1 MLTILMIIS
10 IFGSYLNS
18 VTMKILK
25 TCSLSICILSSFI
38 SMAQDTST
46 QLSLEDLIP
55 GGNSYAKYRVSF
67 PQKQQWWGDIP
78 TYIKGDSIMSIAKSK
93 KETDHLIIDKKTIN
107 AGLEANNNRTI
118 KSLLSASF
126 PYADEK
132 IVMLN
137 NGEET
142 YLYNFDSNKVI
153 AAYSLSKEAANLDFS
168 EASKTFAYTKDN
180 NLYILSSP
188 GEEIAVTSDTDKGIV
203 NGQSVHRNEFGIK
216 KGTFWSPSGKQ
227 LAFYKMDETMV
238 TDYPLVDISTRIA
251 ELKDIKYP
259 MAGMKSHHVTIG
271 IFDPETQETIFL
283 KTGTPKE
290 KYLTNIA
297 WSPDEKYIYLA
308 ELNRG
313 QDTCKLNRYEVATGK
328 LDATL
333 FTETH
338 PKYVEPENPVLFL
351 KNNPQS
357 FIWQSKRDGHNH
369 LYQYDTNGNLKK
381 QLTSGKWDITEI
393 LGFDETGNN
402 LYYISTET
410 SPIDKDIY
418 QLSLKN
424 GKRTRLSKEEGVH
437 SAQLSASG
445 KYILDRYTSQHNA
458 GKVSLTETKTNKSHT
473 CFEAKDPYKKISMPE
488 VVIGSIKAND
498 GKTDLYYRL
507 TKPLNYN
514 PTQKYPTVI
523 YVYGGPHSQLVDN
536 SWMGQARGW
545 DIYMAEKG
553 YVVFTIDNRGTSNR
567 GIDFEN
573 ITHRQLGVIETEDQ
587 MTGVEFLK
595 SLPYVDANRIGV
607 HGWSY
612 GGFMTLNLLLRH
624 PETFKTGV
632 AGGPVTDWKYYE
644 IMYGERYMD
653 SPKENPEGYAETSMV
668 DRAGDLKGRLL
679 LIHGDE
685 DPTVVLQHNL
695 QFIKSA
701 IKKGTHPDLF
711 IYPGHGHNMSGHDR
725 VHLHEH
731 ITRYFDDFLK

>member
-1 MLTILMIIS
+1 
-10 IFGSYLNS
+10 
-18 VTMKILK
+18 MKILK
-25 TCSLSICILSSFI
+25 TCLLSICILSSFI
-38 SMAQDTST
+38 SMAQDTT
-46 QLSLEDLIP
+46 IQLSLEDLIP

-67 PQKQQWWGDIP
+67 PQRLQWWGDIP
-78 TYIKGDSIMSIAKSK
+78 TYTKGDSIMSVAKSE
-93 KETDHLIIDKKTIN
+93 KETDNLIIDKKAIN
-107 AGLEANNNRTI
+107 SGLEANGKKAA
-118 KSLLSASF
+118 KSLLSVSF

-132 IVMLN
+132 IIMFN

-153 AAYSLSKEAANLDFS
+153 AVYNLSKDAANQDFS
-168 EASKTFAYTKDN
+168 EVSKTFAYTKDN
-180 NLYILSSP
+180 NLYTLSPS
-188 GEEIAVTSDTDKGIV
+188 GQEVAITSDTDKGIV

-216 KGTFWSPSGKQ
+216 KGTFWSPSGKR
-227 LAFYKMDETMV
+227 LAFYRMDETMV
-238 TDYPLVDISTRIA
+238 TDYPLVNISARVA

-259 MAGMKSHHVTIG
+259 MAGMKSHHVTVG
-271 IFDPETQETIFL
+271 IFNSETQQTVFL

-333 FTETH
+333 FTEIH
-338 PKYVEPENPVLFL
+338 SKYVEPENPVLFL
-351 KNNPQS
+351 KNDPKS

-369 LYQYDTNGNLKK
+369 LYQYDANGNLKK
-381 QLTSGKWDITEI
+381 QLTTGNWDIIEV
-393 LGFDETGNN
+393 LGFDATGNY
-402 LYYISTET
+402 LYYISTEI
-410 SPIDKDIY
+410 SPIEKHIY
-418 QLSLKN
+418 QLNLKN
-424 GKRTRLSKEEGVH
+424 GKRTQLSKEEGAH
-437 SAQLSASG
+437 SAQLSSSG
-445 KYILDRYTSQHNA
+445 KYILDRYTSQHNP
-458 GKVSLTETKTNKSHT
+458 GKVSLTETKSNKSYT
-473 CFEAKDPYKKISMPE
+473 FFTAKNPYNKISMPE
-488 VVIGSIKAND
+488 IVIGSIKAND

-507 TKPLNYN
+507 IRPLNYN
-514 PTQKYPTVI
+514 PAQKYPAIV

-536 SWMGQARGW
+536 SWTGQARGW

-553 YVVFTIDNRGTSNR
+553 YLVFTIDNRGTSNR

-573 ITHRQLGVIETEDQ
+573 ITHRQLGVIETQDQ
-587 MTGVEFLK
+587 MAGIEFLK
-595 SLPYVDANRIGV
+595 SLPYVDTDRIGV

-612 GGFMTLNLLLRH
+612 GGFMTLNLMLRH
-624 PETFKTGV
+624 PETFKVGV

-695 QFIKSA
+695 QFMKSA

-711 IYPGHGHNMSGHDR
+711 IYPGHGHNMTGHDR